1 MVLIRALGW
10 LLLAMAVAAMVY
22 DGLAWWSEGTFRL
35 VSLGDL
41 WSRLEMGSLNA
52 FQTTVERRV
61 SVSLWSR
68 ILQPALRV
76 SALPVFV
83 GFGLVFLWLGRR
95 RESRP
100 ESGSIIGSRP
110 PRRRRSRSGL

>member
-35 VSLGDL
+35 ISLGDL
-41 WSRLEMGSLNA
+41 WSRLEMGSLDA

-110 PRRRRSRSGL
+110 PRHRRSRSRL